1 MNKNKKIW
9 RLIDL
14 IKWGE
19 TYFRDKNFDN
29 PRFEIEWLLQDLLNY
44 KKIDLYLKF
53 EEEIDSEKLFI
64 LKSWIKRRV
73 SREPSQYITG
83 KADFYGR
90 SYFVNNKVLIP
101 RPETE
106 ILIDAAIKNLLEKKN
121 PFIID
126 IGTGSGCIGITLA
139 IEIKKSNVLSID
151 ISKDALLI
159 AKNNAENHNIK
170 NIQFLE
176 IDILKNDINKKADLI
191 ISNPP
196 YISKNELSTLMPEVR
211 NHEPKISLTDNKD
224 GFTFYER
231 FVSLFPK
238 ILKNDGAAIIE
249 VGREEHSTRV
259 LEIFKKNG
267 IKNIK
272 FIKDLN
278 NDNRAVIINNS

>member
-1 MNKNKKIW
+1 LNKNKKIW

-29 PRFEIEWLLQDLLNY
+29 PRSEIEWLLQDLLNY

-64 LKSWIKRRV
+64 LKSWIKRRI

-159 AKNNAENHNIK
+159 AKNNAESHNIK

-196 YISKNELSTLMPEVR
+196 YINKNELSTLMPEVR

-249 VGREEHSTRV
+249 VGRKDHSIRV
-259 LEIFKKNG
+259 LDIFKKNG

>member
-14 IKWGE
+14 INWGE
-19 TYFRDKNFDN
+19 TYFKDKNFDN
-29 PRFEIEWLLQDLLNY
+29 PRSEIEWLLQDLLNY

-64 LKSWIKRRV
+64 LKSWIKRRI
-73 SREPSQYITG
+73 SREPLQYITG

-106 ILIDAAIKNLLEKKN
+106 ILIDAAIKNLFKKKN

-159 AKNNAENHNIK
+159 VKNNAENHNIK
-170 NIQFLE
+170 NIKFLE
-176 IDILKNDINKKADLI
+176 IDVLKNDINQKADLI

-196 YISKNELSTLMPEVR
+196 YISKNELSTLMPEVK

-249 VGREEHSTRV
+249 VGREEHSIRV
-259 LEIFKKNG
+259 LEILKKNG
-267 IKNIK
+267 MKNIK
-272 FIKDLN
+272 VIKDLN
-278 NDNRAVIINNS
+278 SDNRAVIINNS

>member
-19 TYFRDKNFDN
+19 TYFKDKNFDN
-29 PRFEIEWLLQDLLNY
+29 PRSEIEWLLEDLLNY

-53 EEEIDSEKLFI
+53 EEEIDSGKLFI

-73 SREPSQYITG
+73 SREPLQYITG

-106 ILIDAAIKNLLEKKN
+106 ILIDAAIKNLLKKKN

-170 NIQFLE
+170 NIEFLE

-196 YISKNELSTLMPEVR
+196 YISKNELSTLMPEVK

-231 FVSLFPK
+231 FVYLFPK

-249 VGREEHSTRV
+249 VGREEHSIRV

-272 FIKDLN
+272 VIKDLN
-278 NDNRAVIINNS
+278 NDNRAVIIYNS

>member
-1 MNKNKKIW
+1 LNKNKKIW

-14 IKWGE
+14 INWGE
-19 TYFRDKNFDN
+19 TYFKEKNFDN
-29 PRFEIEWLLQDLLNY
+29 PRSEIEWLLQDLLNY

-73 SREPSQYITG
+73 SREPLQYITG

-106 ILIDAAIKNLLEKKN
+106 ILIDAAIKNLLGKKN

-170 NIQFLE
+170 NIKFLE
-176 IDILKNDINKKADLI
+176 IDVLKNDINQKADLI

-196 YISKNELSTLMPEVR
+196 YISKNELSTLMPEVK

-249 VGREEHSTRV
+249 VGREEHSIKV

-267 IKNIK
+267 MKNIRV
-272 FIKDLN
+272 IKDLN
-278 NDNRAVIINNS
+278 SDNRAIIINNS

>member
-19 TYFRDKNFDN
+19 TYFKDKNFDN
-29 PRFEIEWLLQDLLNY
+29 PRSEIEWLLQDLLNY

-73 SREPSQYITG
+73 SREPLQYITG

-106 ILIDAAIKNLLEKKN
+106 ILIDAAIKNLLKKKN

-170 NIQFLE
+170 NIKFLE
-176 IDILKNDINKKADLI
+176 IDVLKNDINQKADLI

-196 YISKNELSTLMPEVR
+196 YISKNELSTLMPEVK
-211 NHEPKISLTDNKD
+211 NYEPKISLTDNKD

-231 FVSLFPK
+231 FVYLFPK

-249 VGREEHSTRV
+249 VGREEHSIKV

-267 IKNIK
+267 MKNIK
-272 FIKDLN
+272 VLKDLN
-278 NDNRAVIINNS
+278 SDNRAVIINNS

>member
-14 IKWGE
+14 INWGE
-19 TYFRDKNFDN
+19 TYFKDKNFDN
-29 PRFEIEWLLQDLLNY
+29 PRSEIEWLLQDLLNY

-64 LKSWIKRRV
+64 LKSWIKRRI
-73 SREPSQYITG
+73 SREPLQYITG

-106 ILIDAAIKNLLEKKN
+106 ILIDAAIKNLFKKKN

-170 NIQFLE
+170 NIKFLE
-176 IDILKNDINKKADLI
+176 IDVLKNDINQKADLI

-196 YISKNELSTLMPEVR
+196 YISKNELSTLMPEVK

-238 ILKNDGAAIIE
+238 ILKNDGVAIIE
-249 VGREEHSTRV
+249 VGREEHSIKV

-267 IKNIK
+267 MKNIK
-272 FIKDLN
+272 VVKDLN
-278 NDNRAVIINNS
+278 SDNRAVIINNS

>member
-19 TYFRDKNFDN
+19 TYFKDKNFDN
-29 PRFEIEWLLQDLLNY
+29 PRSEIEWLLEDLLNY

-53 EEEIDSEKLFI
+53 EEEIDSGKLFI

-73 SREPSQYITG
+73 SREPLQYITG

-106 ILIDAAIKNLLEKKN
+106 ILIDAAIKNLLKKKN

-170 NIQFLE
+170 NIEFLE

-196 YISKNELSTLMPEVR
+196 YISKNELSTLMPEVK

-231 FVSLFPK
+231 FVYLFPK

-249 VGREEHSTRV
+249 VGREDHSIRV

-267 IKNIK
+267 MKNIK
-272 FIKDLN
+272 VIKDLN
-278 NDNRAVIINNS
+278 SDNRAIIINNS

>member
-14 IKWGE
+14 INWGE
-19 TYFRDKNFDN
+19 TYFKEKNFDN
-29 PRFEIEWLLQDLLNY
+29 PRSEIEWLLQDLLNY

-53 EEEIDSEKLFI
+53 EEEIDSGKLFI

-73 SREPSQYITG
+73 SREPLQYITG

-106 ILIDAAIKNLLEKKN
+106 ILIDAAIKNLLKKKN
-121 PFIID
+121 PYIID

-170 NIQFLE
+170 NIKFLE
-176 IDILKNDINKKADLI
+176 IDVLKNDINQKADLI

-196 YISKNELSTLMPEVR
+196 YISKNELSTLMPEVK

-231 FVSLFPK
+231 FASLFPK

-249 VGREEHSTRV
+249 VGREEHSIKV

-267 IKNIK
+267 MKNIK
-272 FIKDLN
+272 VLKDLN
-278 NDNRAVIINNS
+278 SDNRAVIINNS

>member
-29 PRFEIEWLLQDLLNY
+29 PRSEIEWLLQDLLNY

-53 EEEIDSEKLFI
+53 EEEIDSEKLLI
-64 LKSWIKRRV
+64 LKSWLKRRV
-73 SREPSQYITG
+73 SREPLQYITG

-159 AKNNAENHNIK
+159 AKNNAESHNIK

-196 YISKNELSTLMPEVR
+196 YISKNELSTLMPEVK

-249 VGREEHSTRV
+249 VGRKDHSIRV
-259 LEIFKKNG
+259 LDIFKKNG

-272 FIKDLN
+272 VIKDLN

>member
-14 IKWGE
+14 INWGE
-19 TYFRDKNFDN
+19 TYFKDKNFDN
-29 PRFEIEWLLQDLLNY
+29 PRSEIEWLLEELLNY

-53 EEEIDSEKLFI
+53 EEEIDSGKLFI

-73 SREPSQYITG
+73 SREPLQYITG

-106 ILIDAAIKNLLEKKN
+106 ILIDAAIKNLFKKKN

-170 NIQFLE
+170 NIKFLE
-176 IDILKNDINKKADLI
+176 IDVLKNDINQKADLI

-196 YISKNELSTLMPEVR
+196 YISKNELSTLMPEVK

-238 ILKNDGAAIIE
+238 ILKNDGVAIIE
-249 VGREEHSTRV
+249 VGREEHSIKV

-267 IKNIK
+267 MKNIK
-272 FIKDLN
+272 VVKDLN
-278 NDNRAVIINNS
+278 SDNRAVIINNS

>member
-14 IKWGE
+14 INWGE
-19 TYFRDKNFDN
+19 TYFKDKNFDN
-29 PRFEIEWLLQDLLNY
+29 PRSEIEWLLQDLLNY

-73 SREPSQYITG
+73 SREPLQYITG

-106 ILIDAAIKNLLEKKN
+106 ILIDAAIKNLLKKKN
-121 PFIID
+121 PYIID

-170 NIQFLE
+170 NIEFLE

-196 YISKNELSTLMPEVR
+196 YINKNELSTPMPEVK

-224 GFTFYER
+224 GFTFYKR

-249 VGREEHSTRV
+249 VGREEHSIKV

-267 IKNIK
+267 MKNIK
-272 FIKDLN
+272 VLKDLN
-278 NDNRAVIINNS
+278 SDNRAVIINNS

>member
-14 IKWGE
+14 INWGE
-19 TYFRDKNFDN
+19 TYFKDKNFDN
-29 PRFEIEWLLQDLLNY
+29 PRSEIEWLLQDLLNY

-73 SREPSQYITG
+73 SREPLQYITG

-106 ILIDAAIKNLLEKKN
+106 ILIDAAIKNLLKKKN

-170 NIQFLE
+170 NIKFLE
-176 IDILKNDINKKADLI
+176 IDVLKNDINQKADLI

-196 YISKNELSTLMPEVR
+196 YISKNELSTLMPEVK

-224 GFTFYER
+224 GFTFYKR

-249 VGREEHSTRV
+249 VGREEHSIKV

-267 IKNIK
+267 MKNIK
-272 FIKDLN
+272 VLKDLN
-278 NDNRAVIINNS
+278 SDNRAVIINNS

>member
-1 MNKNKKIW
+1 LIKSKNIW
-9 RLIDL
+9 RIIDL

-29 PRFEIEWLLQDLLNY
+29 ARLEIEWLLQELLDF

-53 EEEIDSEKLFI
+53 EEEVHSEKLFI

-73 SREPSQYITG
+73 SREPLQYITG

-90 SYFVNNKVLIP
+90 TYHVNNKVLIP

-106 ILIDAAIKNLLEKKN
+106 ILIDAAIHNLFKKKS

-139 IEIKKSNVLSID
+139 MEIKKSKVLSID

-159 AKNNAENHNIK
+159 AKKNAEKYNIK
-170 NIQFLE
+170 NIKFLE
-176 IDILKNDINKKADLI
+176 IDILTNDINEKADLI

-196 YISKNELSTLMPEVR
+196 YVSKNEFSFLMPEVK
-211 NHEPKISLTDNKD
+211 NHEPKTSLTDNKD
-224 GFTFYER
+224 GLTFYER

-238 ILKNDGAAIIE
+238 ILKNDGCAIIE
-249 VGREEHSTRV
+249 VGREEHSIRV
-259 LEIFKKNG
+259 LEVFKKNG
-267 IKNIK
+267 MNNIK
-272 FIKDLN
+272 IIKDLN
-278 NDNRAVIINNS
+278 NDNRAVIVHNL